1 MSSFPLRSFAGVIG
15 LWVGLGVGLVA
26 GPAAA
31 DDAQIQRGAYLVGI
45 AGCSDCHTP
54 GGLTGSPDK
63 TRYLAGSD
71 AGFAIPG
78 DAVYVGQNL
87 TPDKETGIGAWS
99 SADIVTA
106 LRTGKRPDGRMLSG
120 VMPSASFS
128 RLTDQDAE
136 AIAAFL
142 KSLPAVKNKAAGPF
156 KPADKVTVSV
166 SAVLSP
172 DAYNALPAS
181 QK

>member
-1 MSSFPLRSFAGVIG
+1 MEETMRSFPLPFFAGV
-15 LWVGLGVGLVA
+15 VALGAAFA

-31 DDAQIQRGAYLVGI
+31 DDAQIHRGAYLVTI

-54 GGLTGSPDK
+54 GALTGHPDK

-71 AGFAIPG
+71 TGFAIPG
-78 DAVYVGQNL
+78 EGVYVGQNL

-106 LRTGKRPDGRMLSG
+106 LRTGKRPDGGALSG
-120 VMPSASFS
+120 VMPFAAFS
-128 RLTDQDAE
+128 HLTDQDAE

-142 KSLPAVKNKAAGPF
+142 KSLPAVQNKAPGPF
-156 KPADKVTVSV
+156 KPADKVTVLV
-166 SAVLSP
+166 STVLP
-172 DAYNALPAS
+172 PGVYNAMPAA